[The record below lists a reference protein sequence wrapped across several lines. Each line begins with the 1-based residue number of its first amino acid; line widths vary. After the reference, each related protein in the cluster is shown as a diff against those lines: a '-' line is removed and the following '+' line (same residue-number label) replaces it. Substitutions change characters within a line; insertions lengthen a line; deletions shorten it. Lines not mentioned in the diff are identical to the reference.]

1 MGSDTYHE
9 ALELLSEPTKDMH
22 RAIVSL
28 CEELEAIDWYAQRAE
43 ATKDA
48 SLKAVLLHNKNEEIE
63 HAMMNLEWLRRNSAA
78 FDEQM
83 RTYLFKSAP
92 IVTLEAETEKAD
104 GGAPDAGSHGK
115 AAARAGAGSL
125 GIGSL
130 KPGAPPGLARG

>member
-48 SLKAVLLHNKNEEIE
+48 SLKTVLLHNKNEEIE
-63 HAMMNLEWLRRNSAA
+63 HAMMNLEWIRRASPD
-78 FDEQM
+78 FDKNI
-83 RTYLFKSAP
+83 RTYLLTTAP
-92 IVTLEAETEKAD
+92 ITEIEKDETHEAS
-104 GGAPDAGSHGK
+104 AGSKNGSTTE
-115 AAARAGAGSL
+115 GSL

-130 KPGAPPGLARG
+130 KE

>member
-48 SLKAVLLHNKNEEIE
+48 SLRAVLVHNKNEEIE
-63 HAMMNLEWLRRNSAA
+63 HAMMNLEWIRRASPE
-78 FDEQM
+78 FDKNI
-83 RTYLFKSAP
+83 RTYLLTTAP
-92 IVTLEAETEKAD
+92 ITEVEKGETLEAVGVSKSNGNSKSSVE
-104 GGAPDAGSHGK
+104 
-115 AAARAGAGSL
+115 GSL

-130 KPGAPPGLARG
+130 KK